1 MGSEEE
7 SRHIMFTG
15 IIEETGRINSI
26 DLIAGTR
33 RIEVSAKEILHG
45 LRIGDSVAVNGVC
58 LTVTDRSENSFSADL
73 AAETWERTS
82 FSRLHPG
89 ATINLELP
97 MKTDG
102 RFGGHLVQGHIEGTG
117 TFLSLQQVSGGQDFV
132 LQIEIPPELERF
144 LVFKGSV
151 AIEGISLTVANL
163 MGNILSV
170 ALIPHTWAAT
180 NLSSLNPGD
189 PVNIETD
196 VMAKYLAKGSW
207 REKASE
213 PQPISPSVS
222 VNRFRY
228 AVVVSEFNSLIT
240 DQLLR
245 GALHTLKSHQVPSSS
260 IRVVH
265 VPGAYEIPITAKLLA
280 ESGRFDAIICL
291 GCLVR
296 GGTLHYEVIAHESSR
311 GIGQSALETGIPH
324 SFGVITCDTQ
334 EQALDRAGMKAGN
347 KGSEAAL
354 AAIRMASIK
363 NELASERICA
373 AELSSPGI

>member
-1 MGSEEE
+1 
-7 SRHIMFTG
+7 MFTG
-15 IIEETGRINSI
+15 IIEEIGRIKSI

-33 RIEVSAKEILHG
+33 RIEVSAKEILNG
-45 LRIGDSVAVNGVC
+45 LRIGDSVAVSGVC

-117 TFLSLQQVSGGQDFV
+117 TFLSLLPVLGAQDFR
-132 LQIEIPPELERF
+132 LQIEIPPEFDRF
-144 LVFKGSV
+144 LVLKGSI
-151 AIEGISLTVANL
+151 AIEGISLTVASL
-163 MGNILSV
+163 TKNILSV

-207 REKASE
+207 NEKAPE
-213 PQPISPSVS
+213 PQPISASVS
-222 VNRFRY
+222 VNQFRY
-228 AVVVSEFNSLIT
+228 AVVVGEFNSFIT

-245 GALHTLKSHQVPSSS
+245 GALHTLKSHQVPSSDV
-260 IRVVH
+260 RVVH
-265 VPGAYEIPITAKLLA
+265 VPGAYEIPIAAKLLA

-363 NELASERICA
+363 HELTSEKVRS
-373 AELSSPGI
+373 AEILSPGI

>member
-1 MGSEEE
+1 
-7 SRHIMFTG
+7 MFTG
-15 IIEETGRINSI
+15 IIEEIGQIKSI

-33 RIEVSAKEILHG
+33 RIEVSAKEIING
-45 LRIGDSVAVNGVC
+45 LRIGDSVAVSGVC
-58 LTVTDRSENSFSADL
+58 LTVADLSQNSFSADL

-82 FSRLHPG
+82 FSRLHLS
-89 ATINLELP
+89 ASINLELP

-102 RFGGHLVQGHIEGTG
+102 RFGGHLVQGHVEGTG
-117 TFLSLQQVSGGQDFV
+117 TLLSLLPVSGGQDFR
-132 LQIEIPPELERF
+132 LQIEVPPELNRF

-151 AIEGISLTVANL
+151 AIEGVSLTVANL
-163 MGNILSV
+163 TGNILSV
-170 ALIPHTWAAT
+170 ALIPHTWKAT

-196 VMAKYLAKGSW
+196 VMAKYLAKGSGN
-207 REKASE
+207 EKASE
-213 PQPISPSVS
+213 PPLTAASVS
-222 VNRFRY
+222 VNQFRY
-228 AVVVSEFNSLIT
+228 AVVVGEFNSFIT
-240 DQLLR
+240 DHLLR
-245 GALHTLKSHQVPSSS
+245 GALHTLKSHQVPSSN
-260 IRVVH
+260 IQVVH
-265 VPGAYEIPITAKLLA
+265 VPGAYEIPITSKLLA

-296 GGTLHYEVIAHESSR
+296 GGTLHYELIAHESSR

-334 EQALDRAGMKAGN
+334 EQAIDRAGMKAGN

-363 NELASERICA
+363 SELASEKLLA
-373 AELSSPGI
+373 AEVLSSGI